1 MDYAIFLQ
9 MLLNQG
15 KGRDATLLTP
25 DSVRAMTQNQIG
37 EIFIQTQHTTNPA
50 ESKDFP
56 FGAGRDKF
64 GFAFQIATGR
74 DPELRSPGSYSW
86 AGSDNTHFWVD
97 PTRQVAA
104 VLMMQVTPFYDDGA
118 MTLLDD
124 FERTV
129 GRTLPE
135 HP

>member
-1 MDYAIFLQ
+1 
-9 MLLNQG
+9 
-15 KGRDATLLTP
+15 
-25 DSVRAMTQNQIG
+25 MTQNQIG
-37 EIFIQTQHTTNPA
+37 DIFVQTQHTTDLA
-50 ESKDFP
+50 QSKDFP

-64 GFAFQIATGR
+64 GFAFQIAAPGR

-97 PTRQVAA
+97 PSRQVAA

-129 GRTLPE
+129 GRALP
-135 HP
+135 